1 MNEKFNKETKICE
14 KEPSEVLEMYIS
26 IAKLNTHTHTHTYWK
41 ATLTNYTKKKR
52 IISSLEDELIN

>member
-26 IAKLNTHTHTHTYWK
+26 IAKLNTHTHILKSHTNKLYQEK
-41 ATLTNYTKKKR
+41 KNYFKP
-52 IISSLEDELIN
+52 